1 MKPSRSLTIYIASS
15 FRNLH
20 AVHMLADQL
29 REAGH
34 SILDWTEFAP
44 PLPADMRPDDRRAA
58 LDSDESGR
66 IFAFCTEACGTA
78 DLVIYLGAAGQDS
91 GTEVGI
97 AYNAGVPVY
106 GLSGP
111 LEAPGLILARA
122 VSRWFSKPG
131 ELLAAVE
138 EFAGEYPVEIV
149 VGAVQKVRVC
159 VTCGA
164 VPTFLYGD
172 YCALCALRQ
181 LGLVMRRVRQS

>member
-20 AVHMLADQL
+20 AVQMLTIIL

-34 SILDWTEFAP
+34 EVLDWTEFAP
-44 PLPADMRPDDRRAA
+44 PLSADMLPVQRRTA
-58 LDSDESGR
+58 LDSDKYGH
-66 IFAFCTEACGTA
+66 IFEFCTEACGTA
-78 DLVIYLGAAGQDS
+78 DLVIYLGASGQDS

-122 VSRWFSKPG
+122 VSRWFGKTS
-131 ELLAAVE
+131 ELLAVVE
-138 EFAGEYPVEIV
+138 EFAEEHPVEV
-149 VGAVQKVRVC
+149 AVGAVQKVKVC

-181 LGLVMRRVRQS
+181 LGLVIRRVRQP